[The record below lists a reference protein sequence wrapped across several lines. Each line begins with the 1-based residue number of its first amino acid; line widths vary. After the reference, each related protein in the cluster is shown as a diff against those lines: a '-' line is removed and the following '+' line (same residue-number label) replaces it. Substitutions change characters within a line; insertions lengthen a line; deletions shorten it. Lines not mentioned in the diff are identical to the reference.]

1 MIEGRQG
8 RVPTDILCRDHHS
21 LQALLIDDQRMEG
34 KCWNTQIA
42 SFLLTVC
49 QSLPTLKTSLIHS
62 YSSGLRW
69 LLVVLQLV
77 YSILKCRT

>member
-62 YSSGLRW
+62 D
-69 LLVVLQLV
+69 LLGSAGYFLCFSL
-77 YSILKCRT
+77 STPS